1 MVRAS
6 WVRASWIRAFRVRA
20 SWCAVILTLAVV
32 GCRESGEPAAGSG
45 EAAEDAT
52 VSLSDSAGVRFVH
65 ISDVRALSLPRLDT
79 RLVYSTAPDLLLV
92 RVGGAVFLPDS
103 SLVLADGSTE
113 IIFLDPDGRVNGRT
127 GREGEGPG
135 EYLDIARV
143 GVGADG
149 TLYAYDRRQRRFT
162 FMDAQGTVTGVSSIE
177 RLGEIVPLT
186 HLAGGD
192 MTAVFEPR
200 VSLPPGLQRGPL
212 FLLRGSQSW
221 EDVDTLGWWPGKE
234 RIVTSARDRWHPV
247 AFGATALYAG
257 RGPYTALATTDSLDV
272 SLYEGPLRVAR
283 IRGGASPR
291 EITAMDM
298 AAWTDLFLGMF
309 PEERRSIERG
319 RLEDSTERET
329 YPAFAALTVDAGG
342 RIWLGD
348 YARLEEQERRWT
360 VFGSD
365 GQPTGTLNLPVFRPE
380 WVRISAGAMTGYG
393 WVEFETTIPSAEHE
407 LLDVMGDR
415 VAILRRDDL
424 AGEFVEVYEV
434 VR

>member
-6 WVRASWIRAFRVRA
+6 WGAAILAL
-20 SWCAVILTLAVV
+20 AVI
-32 GCRESGEPAAGSG
+32 GCRESGEPAAGLG

-52 VSLSDSAGVRFVH
+52 VSVSDSAGVRIVH
-65 ISDVRALSLPRLDT
+65 ISNVRGLSLPRLDT
-79 RLVYSTAPDLLLV
+79 RLVYSTAADLLLV

-113 IIFLDPDGRVNGRT
+113 IIFLDPGGQVQARM

-143 GVGADG
+143 GVSADG

-162 FMDAQGTVTGVSSIE
+162 FLDSRGTVTGVRNIE
-177 RLGEIVPLT
+177 RIGEIVPLT
-186 HLAGGD
+186 HLAGGE

-200 VSLPPGLQRGPL
+200 MLLPPGLQRGPL
-212 FLLRGSQSW
+212 FLLRGSRSW

-234 RIVTSARDRWHPV
+234 RIVPPARDRWLPV
-247 AFGATALYAG
+247 AFGATALYSG
-257 RGPYTALATTDSLDV
+257 RGPYAALATTDSLDV
-272 SLYEGPLRVAR
+272 SLYEGPTPVAR
-283 IRGGASPR
+283 IRGGSSPR
-291 EITAMDM
+291 EITAGDM
-298 AAWTDLFLGMF
+298 AAWTDLFLGMY

-319 RLEDSTERET
+319 RLEDSTGRET
-329 YPAFAALTVDAGG
+329 YPAFAALTVDAAG

-348 YARLEEQERRWT
+348 YAKLEEQERGWT

-365 GQPTGTLNLPVFRPE
+365 GRPIGTLHLPVFRPE
-380 WVRISAGAMTGYG
+380 WVQIRAGAMTGYG

-407 LLDVMGDR
+407 LLDVLGDR
-415 VAILRRDDL
+415 IAILRRDDL
-424 AGEFVEVYEV
+424 AGEFIEVYEI

>member
-6 WVRASWIRAFRVRA
+6 CCTA
-20 SWCAVILTLAVV
+20 ILALAVM
-32 GCRESGEPAAGSG
+32 GCVESGEPAAGSG
-45 EAAEDAT
+45 EAAENAT
-52 VSLSDSAGVRFVH
+52 ISVSDSADVRIVH
-65 ISDVRALSLPRLDT
+65 ISDVRGLSLPRLDT
-79 RLVYSTAPDLLLV
+79 RLVYSTAADLLLV

-103 SLVLADGSTE
+103 SLLLADGSTE
-113 IIFLDPDGRVNGRT
+113 IIFLDPDGQVQGRT

-143 GVGADG
+143 GVDADG

-162 FMDAQGTVTGVSSIE
+162 FMDSQGTVTGVRNIE
-177 RLGEIVPLT
+177 RIGEIVPLV
-186 HLAGGD
+186 HLAGGE
-192 MTAVFEPR
+192 MIAVFEPR
-200 VSLPPGLQRGPL
+200 MRLPPGLQRPPL

-234 RIVTSARDRWHPV
+234 RIVPPAQDRWHPV

-257 RGPYTALATTDSLDV
+257 RGPYAAVATTDSLDV
-272 SLYEGPLRVAR
+272 SLYEGLAPVAR

-291 EITAMDM
+291 EITAVEM
-298 AAWTDLFLGMF
+298 AAWTDLFLGMY
-309 PEERRSIERG
+309 PEERRSLERS
-319 RLEDSTERET
+319 RLEDSTGRAT

-348 YARLEEQERRWT
+348 YAKLEEQERRWT

-365 GQPTGTLNLPVFRPE
+365 GRPVGTLHLPVFRPE
-380 WVRISAGAMTGYG
+380 WVQIRAGAMTGYG
-393 WVEFETTIPSAEHE
+393 WVEFETTIPGAEHE
-407 LLDVMGDR
+407 LLDVLGDR

-424 AGEFVEVYEV
+424 AGEFIEVYEV

>member
-1 MVRAS
+1 MSQTSR
-6 WVRASWIRAFRVRA
+6 
-20 SWCAVILTLAVV
+20 CAMIVALAAV
-32 GCRESGEPAAGSG
+32 GCRESGETAAGSG

-52 VSLSDSAGVRFVH
+52 VSVSDSAGVPIVH
-65 ISDVRALSLPRLDT
+65 ISDVRGLSLPRLDT
-79 RLVYSTAPDLLLV
+79 RLVYSTAADLLLV

-113 IIFLDPDGRVNGRT
+113 IIFLDPDGQVHGRT

-162 FMDAQGTVTGVSSIE
+162 FMDSRGTVTGVSNIE
-177 RLGEIVPLT
+177 RIGEIVPLA
-186 HLAGGD
+186 HLAGGE

-200 VSLPPGLQRGPL
+200 VPLPPGLQRGPL
-212 FLLRGSQSW
+212 FLLHGSQSW

-234 RIVTSARDRWHPV
+234 RIVSPAQDQWHPV

-257 RGPYTALATTDSLDV
+257 RGPYAAMATTDSLDV
-272 SLYEGPLRVAR
+272 SLYEGPTPVAR
-283 IRGGASPR
+283 IRGGSSPR
-291 EITAMDM
+291 EITARDM
-298 AAWTDLFLGMF
+298 AAWTDLFLGMY

-319 RLEDSTERET
+319 RLEDSTVRET

-348 YARLEEQERRWT
+348 YATLEEQERRWT

-365 GQPTGTLNLPVFRPE
+365 GRPTGTLNLPVFRPE
-380 WVRISAGAMTGYG
+380 WVQIRAGAMTGYG

-407 LLDVMGDR
+407 LLDVMGNR
-415 VAILRRDDL
+415 VAVLRRDDL
-424 AGEFVEVYEV
+424 AGEFIEVYEV